1 MGRHGREGG
10 IGDEM
15 TVVFS
20 TEAVELGRSLARM
33 YGLGS
38 KIMMAVET
46 LIT

>member
-1 MGRHGREGG
+1 MGRHGRKGA

-20 TEAVELGRSLARM
+20 AEAVELGRSLARIH
-33 YGLGS
+33 GLGS
-38 KIMMAVET
+38 KIIMAVET